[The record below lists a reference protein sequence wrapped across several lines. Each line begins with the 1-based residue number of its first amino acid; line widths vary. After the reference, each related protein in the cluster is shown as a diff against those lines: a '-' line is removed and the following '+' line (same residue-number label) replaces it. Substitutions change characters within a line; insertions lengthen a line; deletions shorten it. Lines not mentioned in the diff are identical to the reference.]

1 MAVPSGGAGL
11 VTALYNNG
19 KAFVATW
26 SGTWAGTG
34 EFTNTIIVN
43 LSDLNY
49 TNNMRISKVH
59 VSATAGISAQ
69 LEFHDASSNDLIY
82 KHQLGNTGNVVLD
95 FSDIGG
101 LQRERN
107 YAADTGDIVMT
118 TLSAASADAISVV
131 VIGTCA

>member
-1 MAVPSGGAGL
+1 MAVPTP

-34 EFTNTIIVN
+34 EFTDTIIVN

-101 LQRERN
+101 LQRERD
-107 YAADTGDIVMT
+107 YDTPDTGDIVMT
-118 TLSAASADAISVV
+118 TLSAAAADAISVV

>member
-1 MAVPSGGAGL
+1 MAVPTP

-34 EFTNTIIVN
+34 EFTDTIIVN

-49 TNNMRISKVH
+49 TNNMRISKIH
-59 VSATAGISAQ
+59 ISATAGISAQ
-69 LEFHDASSNDLIY
+69 LEFDDASSDDLIY

-101 LQRERN
+101 LQRERD
-107 YAADTGDIVMT
+107 YDPSTGDTGDIILT
-118 TLSAASADAISVV
+118 TLSAAAADAISVV

>member
-1 MAVPSGGAGL
+1 MAVPTP

-34 EFTNTIIVN
+34 EFTDTIIVN

-49 TNNMRISKVH
+49 TNNMRISKIH
-59 VSATAGISAQ
+59 ISATAGISAQ
-69 LEFHDASSNDLIY
+69 LEVDDASSDDLIY

-101 LQRERN
+101 LQRVRD
-107 YAADTGDIVMT
+107 YDADTGDIVMT
-118 TLSAASADAISVV
+118 TLSAAAAYAISVV

>member
-26 SGTWAGTG
+26 SGTWSGTG

-69 LEFHDASSNDLIY
+69 SSMMRRLMI
-82 KHQLGNTGNVVLD
+82 
-95 FSDIGG
+95 
-101 LQRERN
+101 
-107 YAADTGDIVMT
+107 
-118 TLSAASADAISVV
+118 
-131 VIGTCA
+131 

>member
-1 MAVPSGGAGL
+1 MAVPTP

-34 EFTNTIIVN
+34 EFTDTIIVN

-49 TNNMRISKVH
+49 TNNMRISKIH
-59 VSATAGISAQ
+59 ISATAGISAQ
-69 LEFHDASSNDLIY
+69 LEFDDASSDDLIY

-107 YAADTGDIVMT
+107 YGADTGDIVMT
-118 TLSAASADAISVV
+118 TLSAAAADAISVV

>member
-1 MAVPSGGAGL
+1 MAVPTP

-34 EFTNTIIVN
+34 EFTDTIIVN

-49 TNNMRISKVH
+49 TNNMRISKIH
-59 VSATAGISAQ
+59 ISATAGISAQ
-69 LEFHDASSNDLIY
+69 LEVDDASSDDLIY

-101 LQRERN
+101 LQRERD
-107 YAADTGDIVMT
+107 YDPSTGDTGDIILT
-118 TLSAASADAISVV
+118 TLSAAAADAISVV

>member
-1 MAVPSGGAGL
+1 MAVPTP

-34 EFTNTIIVN
+34 EFTDTIIVN

-49 TNNMRISKVH
+49 TNNMRIFKVH

-69 LEFHDASSNDLIY
+69 LEFDDKSSDDLIY

-101 LQRERN
+101 LQRFRDLTPTAVN
-107 YAADTGDIVMT
+107 RRLLRSPVRISFS
-118 TLSAASADAISVV
+118 SA
-131 VIGTCA
+131 